1 MRPLHAV
8 LAATALATA
17 ACQPRAETGL
27 TEADRAAIQS
37 GEDNW
42 VRLTLAKDWPAAV
55 AAYWSDDAV
64 VLPPNAPSAA
74 GKDAILAWI
83 STFPPFSAFSMQQVS
98 VDGRDDLAYVRGTY
112 TLRVTPP
119 GATAPI
125 DDHGK
130 HITIWKRQA
139 DGSWKAI
146 LATFSSDLPL
156 PTTQS
161 APPN

>member
-8 LAATALATA
+8 LAATMLVTA
-17 ACQPRAETGL
+17 ACQPRVGAGL
-27 TEADRAAIQS
+27 TQADRAAIKS
-37 GEDNW
+37 GEDEW
-42 VRLTLAKDWPAAV
+42 VRLTLAKDWPSAV

-64 VLPPNAPSAA
+64 VLPPNARPAT
-74 GKDAILAWI
+74 GKDAILNWI
-83 STFPPFSAFSMQQVS
+83 STFPPFSEFTQQEIS

-112 TLRVTPP
+112 TLKFTPP

-156 PTTQS
+156 PTIQS
-161 APPN
+161 APPH

>member
-8 LAATALATA
+8 LAATVLVTA
-17 ACQPRAETGL
+17 ACQPNATASL
-27 TEADRAAIQS
+27 TEADRAAIKS
-37 GEDNW
+37 GEEKW
-42 VRLTLAKDWPAAV
+42 VSLTLAKDWPAAV
-55 AAYWSDDAV
+55 TAYWSDDAV
-64 VLPPNAPSAA
+64 VLPPNAPPAT
-74 GKDAILAWI
+74 GKEAILTWI
-83 STFPPFSAFSMQQVS
+83 STFPPFSDFTLQEVS

-112 TLRVTPP
+112 TLKVTPP

-156 PTTQS
+156 PTSPS
-161 APPN
+161 APSP